1 MKFFIVISFLSLS
14 IPSWGQ
20 KESAKLLQLERQW
33 LNAYETNNT
42 ATMNRIVAEG
52 FQITFP
58 NGGQQTKSDLIK
70 MTQSKEG
77 KPSGAK
83 FVTQDTKVSF
93 YGKNTAVLRGTL
105 FTRWQEQSGTQK
117 EEQQLYTDTYV
128 RLNGRWQVVASHLT
142 TQKPT

>member
-1 MKFFIVISFLSLS
+1 MKFILVIGLLVLS

-33 LNAYETNNT
+33 LNAYEMNNT

-58 NGGQQTKSDLIK
+58 DGGQQTKSDLTK

-77 KPSGAK
+77 KPSGVK
-83 FVTQDTKVSF
+83 FVTQDTKVNF
-93 YGKNTAVLRGTL
+93 YGKSTAVLRGTL
-105 FTRWQEQSGTQK
+105 FTRWQDQSGTQK

-128 RLNGRWQVVASHLT
+128 KLNGRWQVVASHLT
-142 TQKPT
+142 TMKPN